1 MARSRRSS
9 LMEREELR
17 RMLAA
22 AASTLSRELARQHV
36 SPVTYRSVLAHQ
48 RAQRAKRRIVL
59 RPVR

>member
-1 MARSRRSS
+1 
-9 LMEREELR
+9 
-17 RMLAA
+17 MLAA